1 MTDEQNIEIET
12 GDDEGLDVDTADQD
26 ADQDDGDASQ
36 DDDGESQ
43 AVDDTKKTDDE
54 NKEGFEPFPKQAKNA
69 ISRRDRQIAKLQ
81 APMREMQQAQAT
93 QPQPTAN
100 QPPTQPG
107 EPKEE
112 DFVDYLDY
120 FEAKVMHNLRK
131 EMGAQ
136 SEQAKTAQ
144 EQQQQTAQYEQYVAQ
159 KMQQINTSVLE
170 REKQSPGFQKAFQ
183 EAYEENAEIL
193 DYMPPEIERVFFEA
207 DDTALAFFNLAN
219 SGKLVEVM
227 QMTPNRAAMEIAKA
241 QMQPV
246 AAQPAQPKQTAPAPI
261 SGARGT
267 GKTQNGLSDLEG
279 DELLERLASR
289 ADG

>member
-1 MTDEQNIEIET
+1 
-12 GDDEGLDVDTADQD
+12 
-26 ADQDDGDASQ
+26 
-36 DDDGESQ
+36 
-43 AVDDTKKTDDE
+43 
-54 NKEGFEPFPKQAKNA
+54 
-69 ISRRDRQIAKLQ
+69 
-81 APMREMQQAQAT
+81 MQQAQAT

-193 DYMPPEIERVFFEA
+193 DYMPQRSS
-207 DDTALAFFNLAN
+207 AFSL
-219 SGKLVEVM
+219 
-227 QMTPNRAAMEIAKA
+227 
-241 QMQPV
+241 
-246 AAQPAQPKQTAPAPI
+246 KQTT
-261 SGARGT
+261 R
-267 GKTQNGLSDLEG
+267 
-279 DELLERLASR
+279 LLRFQSREQRRNLLRLCK
-289 ADG
+289 